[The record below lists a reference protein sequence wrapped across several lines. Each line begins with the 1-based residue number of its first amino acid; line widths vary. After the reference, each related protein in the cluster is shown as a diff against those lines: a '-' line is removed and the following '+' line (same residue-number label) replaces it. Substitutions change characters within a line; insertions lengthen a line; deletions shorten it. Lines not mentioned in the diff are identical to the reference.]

1 MSATTLTIA
10 LGEADLAALDRSIR
24 QSTPALTREQALS
37 AIITAWARTQPGAD
51 RPEVDRGLR
60 PEELNA
66 SNDE

>member
-37 AIITAWARTQPGAD
+37 AIVTAWARTQPGAD
-51 RPEVDRGLR
+51 RRAKRGGLVIER
-60 PEELNA
+60 KGQ
-66 SNDE
+66 SR